1 MVAAPELCAILMAE
15 NDPDLSFLIR
25 QVLISLGF
33 KNITVATS
41 GREALDKALGRQ
53 EFDIILTDWEMEPMS
68 GLDFVHHL
76 RTLVP
81 PPNRYTPVIMLTGRT
96 SLEDVKRARDMG
108 VTEFL
113 AKPFAASDLLKRLQA
128 VVKSPRQFVIADEF
142 SGPDRRRRTIVPP
155 DGKHKRGDD

>member
-1 MVAAPELCAILMAE
+1 MAASPELCAILMAE

-33 KNITVATS
+33 KNVTVATD

-53 EFDIILTDWEMEPMS
+53 EYDIILTDWEMQPMS
-68 GLDFVHHL
+68 GIDFVHHL

-81 PPNRYTPVIMLTGRT
+81 PPNRYAPVIMLTGRT
-96 SLEDVKRARDMG
+96 SLEDVKRARDAG

-113 AKPFAASDLLKRLQA
+113 AKPFTASDLLRRIQA
-128 VVKSPRQFVIADEF
+128 VVKSPRQFIIADEF
-142 SGPDRRRRTIVPP
+142 SGPDRRRRNNMPP
-155 DGKHKRGDD
+155 DGKHKRAED